1 MIELMR
7 SNDVVMLSFAEVLLR
22 DAGIKCA
29 VLDRQMSITEGSV
42 GALNQRLMVRVED
55 ETHARALI
63 AEAGI

>member
-1 MIELMR
+1 MIELLR
-7 SNDVVMLSFAEVLLR
+7 SNDVVILPFAEVLLLEG
-22 DAGIKCA
+22 GIKCTA
-29 VLDRQMSITEGSV
+29 LDRHISNSEGSV

>member
-1 MIELMR
+1 MIELLR
-7 SNDVVMLSFAEVLLR
+7 SNDAVILSFAEALLR

-29 VLDRQMSITEGSV
+29 VLDRHMSFTEGSV
-42 GALNQRLMVRVED
+42 DALNQRLMVRVED

>member
-7 SNDVVMLSFAEVLLR
+7 SNDVVILSFTEVLLR

-29 VLDRQMSITEGSV
+29 VLDRHMSTTEGSV

>member
-1 MIELMR
+1 MIELLR
-7 SNDVVMLSFAEVLLR
+7 SHDVVMLSFAEVLLR

-29 VLDRQMSITEGSV
+29 VLDRHMSKTDGSV

-63 AEAGI
+63 AEARI

>member
-1 MIELMR
+1 MIELLR
-7 SNDVVMLSFAEVLLR
+7 SNDVVILSFAEVLLR

-29 VLDRQMSITEGSV
+29 VLDRHMSNTDGSV
-42 GALNQRLMVRVED
+42 AALNQRLMVRVED

>member
-1 MIELMR
+1 MIELLR
-7 SNDVVMLSFAEVLLR
+7 SNDVVILSFAEALLR
-22 DAGIKCA
+22 DAGIKSA
-29 VLDRQMSITEGSV
+29 VLDRHMSITEGSV

>member
-1 MIELMR
+1 MIELLR
-7 SNDVVMLSFAEVLLR
+7 SNDAVILSFAEALLR

-29 VLDRQMSITEGSV
+29 VLDRHMSIAEGSV
-42 GALNQRLMVRVED
+42 DALNQRLMVRVED

>member
-1 MIELMR
+1 MIELLR
-7 SNDVVMLSFAEVLLR
+7 SNDVVILSFAEVLLR
-22 DAGIKCA
+22 GAGIKFA
-29 VLDRQMSITEGSV
+29 VLDRHMSITEGSV

>member
-1 MIELMR
+1 MIELLR
-7 SNDVVMLSFAEVLLR
+7 SNDMVILSFAEALLR
-22 DAGIKCA
+22 DADIKCA
-29 VLDRQMSITEGSV
+29 VLDRHMSITEGSV

>member
-1 MIELMR
+1 MIELLR
-7 SNDVVMLSFAEVLLR
+7 SNDAVILSFAEALLR

-29 VLDRQMSITEGSV
+29 VLDRHMSILEGFV
-42 GALNQRLMVRVED
+42 DALNQRLMVRVED

>member
-1 MIELMR
+1 MIELLR
-7 SNDVVMLSFAEVLLR
+7 SNDVVILSFAEALLR
-22 DAGIKCA
+22 DASIKCV
-29 VLDRQMSITEGSV
+29 VLDRHMSITEGSV

>member
-1 MIELMR
+1 MIELLR
-7 SNDVVMLSFAEVLLR
+7 SNDVVILSFAEVLLR

-29 VLDRQMSITEGSV
+29 VLDRHMSILEGSV
-42 GALNQRLMVRVED
+42 DALNQRLMVRVED